1 LGVFLNTVSMDN
13 LKYSVQIR
21 FQGEFGIDAGGLARE
36 FYSVMGEYLKNPKS

>member
-21 FQGEFGIDAGGLARE
+21 FQGENGIDAGGLTRE
-36 FYSVMGEYLKNPKS
+36 FYSVMGEYLKNPNT